1 MKQPVLFVSHGSPD
15 EALRRSPWSESLAGF
30 ALAAKRPAAVVV
42 VSAHWEEFAPVR
54 VTSGPRPETIHDF
67 DGFPPALYKLDYRCS
82 GAPEVAARIVGL
94 LAEAGIACE
103 ADADRGLDHGVWVP
117 LRFLFPEA
125 DVPVVAVS
133 LPRPRTPS
141 ALAALGLA
149 LSPLREE
156 GVLLV
161 GSGGLVHNLRL
172 IDWEARDAPPSGWA
186 VEFETWIRGRLVA
199 GDQEGLLLYRE
210 KAPHALRSHP
220 TTEHLDPL
228 FFAAGASAGD
238 RCRSLH
244 DGFAFGT
251 LSMGCLA
258 FGH

>member
-42 VSAHWEEFAPVR
+42 VSAHWEAPAPVR
-54 VTSGPRPETIHDF
+54 VTASLRPETIHDF
-67 DGFPPALYKLDYRCS
+67 DGFPPALYKVGYPCPGS
-82 GAPEVAARIVGL
+82 PELAARIVGL
-94 LAEAGIACE
+94 LTEAGAVCE
-103 ADADRGLDHGVWVP
+103 ADVDRGLDHGVWVP

-133 LPRPRTPS
+133 LPRPRTPA
-141 ALAALGLA
+141 ALAALGRA
-149 LSPLREE
+149 LSPLRDE

-161 GSGGLVHNLRL
+161 GSGSLVHNLRL
-172 IDWEARDAPPSGWA
+172 IDWDARDAPPSAWA
-186 VEFETWIRGRLVA
+186 VEFETWIRGRLAV
-199 GDQEGLLLYRE
+199 GDEEGLLRYRQE
-210 KAPHALRSHP
+210 APHALRAHP

-228 FFAAGASAGD
+228 FFAVGASAGD
-238 RCRSLH
+238 GCRSLY